1 MKVQSFFAQEKN
13 DWRDALL
20 IFIDDK
26 VVFSAI
32 DGEPED
38 NSLGR
43 NFNDCHSITDLIEQ
57 AYIAGVDGDE
67 MTIEH
72 KDISWDELME
82 IY

>member
-26 VVFSAI
+26 LVFSAI

-43 NFNDCHSITDLIEQ
+43 NFNDCLSITDLIEQ
-57 AYIAGVDGDE
+57 AYLAGADKDE

-72 KDISWDELME
+72 NDISWDELVE